1 MIVPIHTPFPFVSLF
16 LSLSH
21 TLVMQHH
28 CRLCGKIFCANCCP
42 KNREIPFPH
51 ILNHNYPVRVCC
63 RCYAVDPIDAHT
75 DAVLTIHLMRT
86 GEILSGSADGTVRV
100 WEVMW
105 EVDQT
110 SGGQCIATLCG
121 HSSDVTGPM
130 RKRKRKQPEKT
141 KVRKEKERKEK
152 EKRDGDGCV

>member
-1 MIVPIHTPFPFVSLF
+1 VELCLLTLFLGVSLCV
-16 LSLSH
+16 LSSL
-21 TLVMQHH
+21 TLPPSSQHH

-75 DAVLTIHLMRT
+75 AGVLTLHLMRT

-121 HSSDVTGPM
+121 HTGDVTGTPTYPHDHVKM
-130 RKRKRKQPEKT
+130 
-141 KVRKEKERKEK
+141 
-152 EKRDGDGCV
+152 